1 MRRIVAIGGGEIRAS
16 ETYEIDAH
24 IVGLAKKK
32 NPTAPC
38 SYPPQAMTLRVIG
51 RHFSPFMAT
60 GCDA

>member
-32 NPTAPC
+32 NPTALVH
-38 SYPPQAMTLRVIG
+38 THRK
-51 RHFSPFMAT
+51 R
-60 GCDA
+60 